1 MCACLLGRGH
11 LDPQVLF
18 RFDLCQCGL
27 LRRLLGRSQLAGGY
41 WLDGPK
47 ADSVASGKDRCW
59 VPLFDLNKHID
70 PSSVLRYRWPE
81 QTKTLLFV
89 GFFLK

>member
-1 MCACLLGRGH
+1 MCLLGRGH

-18 RFDLCQCGL
+18 RFDLCQC
-27 LRRLLGRSQLAGGY
+27 RLPERSQLAGGY

-47 ADSVASGKDRCW
+47 AVSVASGKDRCW

-70 PSSVLRYRWPE
+70 PSSVLRYKWPE

-89 GFFLK
+89 RFFLK